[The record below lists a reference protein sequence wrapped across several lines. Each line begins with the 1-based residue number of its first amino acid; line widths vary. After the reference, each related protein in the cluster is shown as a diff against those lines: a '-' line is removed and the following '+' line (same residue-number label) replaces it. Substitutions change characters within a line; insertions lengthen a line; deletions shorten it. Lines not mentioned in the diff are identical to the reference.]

1 MMHEE
6 ARLGSRLLW
15 LRLILS
21 VIGKGSAENRQ
32 HMAAALA
39 AAAAAWPD
47 ALKKKKIKIL
57 QNKLEIPKKEG

>member
-47 ALKKKKIKIL
+47 ALKKKLEIL
-57 QNKLEIPKKEG
+57 QNELEIPKKEG